1 MDVDQLIAFDRI
13 VREGSF
19 SRAAWELH
27 IAQPTISARIQ
38 ALEQEVGGPLFARS
52 SRKIS
57 LTALGTSFLPYAR
70 RAIEVL
76 AEGAAAARE
85 AQDGQRGRLTIGVLG
100 SLAGCLLA
108 PALAQF
114 QRGHPHVEC
123 YVRAGSHQRM
133 VELLCDGVVELGLIA
148 WPCIDP
154 LSVEL
159 TPLLKLSEPVVL
171 VVPARHPLA
180 QQLSVTQQ
188 DVADQAAP
196 LLLVRWWQ
204 STHAGVARIA
214 ARARSGGECAAGNR
228 APNAAGR
235 CRHRLLHSHA
245 DRRCAGDWAAAR
257 GADRRSGADHA
268 RKRAGAAGAPE
279 GHISG
284 GNRVHRRGAAR
295 WRRNREYWLSHNYLV
310 FFFFR
315 RLFFAPERKITS

>member
-38 ALEQEVGGPLFARS
+38 ALEQAVGGPLFARS
-52 SRKIS
+52 SRRIS

-85 AQDGQRGRLTIGVLG
+85 ARDGQRGRLTIGVLG
-100 SLAGCLLA
+100 SLAGCFLP

-114 QRGHPHVEC
+114 QREHPQVEC

-133 VELLCDGVVELGLIA
+133 VNLLCDGVVELGLIA

-159 TPLLKLSEPVVL
+159 TALLQIREPVL
-171 VVPARHPLA
+171 LAVPARHPLS
-180 QQLSVTQQ
+180 QRTDVTLEEIASQ
-188 DVADQAAP
+188 ADP

-204 STHAGVARIA
+204 STHAGVARVA
-214 ARARSGGECAAGNR
+214 ARAKAVANVPPETARALLLEGIGIGFFTRTQIADALAAGQLCEVPIANMAPITRDSALVRLARQKEMSVVGGEFAR
-228 APNAAGR
+228 AVR
-235 CRHRLLHSHA
+235 EQ
-245 DRRCAGDWAAAR
+245 AAR
-257 GADRRSGADHA
+257 MG
-268 RKRAGAAGAPE
+268 
-279 GHISG
+279 
-284 GNRVHRRGAAR
+284 V
-295 WRRNREYWLSHNYLV
+295 LV
-310 FFFFR
+310 
-315 RLFFAPERKITS
+315 

>member
-13 VREGSF
+13 VRAGSF

-38 ALEQEVGGPLFARS
+38 ALEQDIGGALFTRT
-52 SRKIS
+52 SRNIS
-57 LTALGTSFLPYAR
+57 LTALGSSFLPYAR

-85 AQDGQRGRLTIGVLG
+85 AQDGQRGRLTVGVLG

-108 PALAQF
+108 PALAHF
-114 QRGHPHVEC
+114 QRRHPRVEC

-133 VELLCDGVVELGLIA
+133 VDLLCDGVVELGLIA

-180 QQLSVTQQ
+180 QQPSVTQQ
-188 DVADQAAP
+188 DVAEQAAP

-214 ARARSGGECAAGNR
+214 GRAQSVANVPPETARQMLLEGVGVGFFTRPQIADALAAGQLR
-228 APNAAGR
+228 ELPIADMAPITRETALVRLARQKDISVVGTEFIAEVREVAAQA
-235 CRHRLLHSHA
+235 SIVV
-245 DRRCAGDWAAAR
+245 
-257 GADRRSGADHA
+257 
-268 RKRAGAAGAPE
+268 E
-279 GHISG
+279 G
-284 GNRVHRRGAAR
+284 
-295 WRRNREYWLSHNYLV
+295 
-310 FFFFR
+310 
-315 RLFFAPERKITS
+315 

>member
-38 ALEQEVGGPLFARS
+38 ALEQAVGGPLFVRS
-52 SRKIS
+52 TRRIS
-57 LTALGTSFLPYAR
+57 LTALGSSFLPYAR

-85 AQDGQRGRLTIGVLG
+85 AQAGQRGRLTIGVLG

-108 PALAQF
+108 PALAHF

-171 VVPARHPLA
+171 AVPTRHRLA
-180 QQLSVTQQ
+180 EQHSVTQQ

-214 ARARSGGECAAGNR
+214 ARAQAVANVPPETARQMLLEGVGIGFFTRTQIADALVAGLLREVPITDMGPITRESALVRLARQKDTSVVGTAFIAEVREAAVQSR
-228 APNAAGR
+228 
-235 CRHRLLHSHA
+235 
-245 DRRCAGDWAAAR
+245 
-257 GADRRSGADHA
+257 
-268 RKRAGAAGAPE
+268 
-279 GHISG
+279 I
-284 GNRVHRRGAAR
+284 
-295 WRRNREYWLSHNYLV
+295 LV
-310 FFFFR
+310 ES
-315 RLFFAPERKITS
+315 LG

>member
-38 ALEQEVGGPLFARS
+38 ALEQEVGGPLFTRGN
-52 SRKIS
+52 RRIS
-57 LTALGTSFLPYAR
+57 LTALGASFLPYAR
-70 RAIEVL
+70 RAIDVL

-100 SLAGCLLA
+100 SLAGCPLA

-114 QRGHPHVEC
+114 QRSHPRVEC

-171 VVPARHPLA
+171 IVPARHPLA
-180 QQLSVTQQ
+180 QQHSVTQQ

-214 ARARSGGECAAGNR
+214 ARAQSVANVPPETARQMLLEGVGVGFFTRTQLADALAAGQVR
-228 APNAAGR
+228 EVPIADMLPITRESALV
-235 CRHRLLHSHA
+235 RLARQKQVSIVGSQFIAEL
-245 DRRCAGDWAAAR
+245 REVAAR
-257 GADRRSGADHA
+257 S
-268 RKRAGAAGAPE
+268 
-279 GHISG
+279 SL
-284 GNRVHRRGAAR
+284 
-295 WRRNREYWLSHNYLV
+295 LSEAT
-310 FFFFR
+310 R
-315 RLFFAPERKITS
+315 

>member
-38 ALEQEVGGPLFARS
+38 ALEQEIGGALFARS

-57 LTALGTSFLPYAR
+57 LTALGSSFLPYAQ

-85 AQDGQRGRLTIGVLG
+85 AQDGQRGRLTFGVLG

-154 LSVEL
+154 LRVEL

-180 QQLSVTQQ
+180 LQLGVTQQ

-204 STHAGVARIA
+204 STHAGVAKIA
-214 ARARSGGECAAGNR
+214 ARAHTVANVPPETARQMLLEGVGIGFFTRTQVADALATGQLCEVRIIDMGPITRESALV
-228 APNAAGR
+228 
-235 CRHRLLHSHA
+235 RLARQKEISVVGTA
-245 DRRCAGDWAAAR
+245 FIAEVRQVAAR
-257 GADRRSGADHA
+257 AGILIGLTQIAD
-268 RKRAGAAGAPE
+268 
-279 GHISG
+279 
-284 GNRVHRRGAAR
+284 
-295 WRRNREYWLSHNYLV
+295 
-310 FFFFR
+310 
-315 RLFFAPERKITS
+315 

>member
-1 MDVDQLIAFDRI
+1 MDIDQLLAFDRI

-38 ALEQEVGGPLFARS
+38 ALEQEVGGPLFARN

-114 QRGHPHVEC
+114 QRSHPRVEC

-148 WPCIDP
+148 WPSINP

-159 TPLLKLSEPVVL
+159 APLLKLSEPVVL
-171 VVPARHPLA
+171 VVPARHPLVH
-180 QQLSVTQQ
+180 QQGVAQQ
-188 DVADQAAP
+188 DVAEQAAP

-204 STHAGVARIA
+204 STHASVARIA
-214 ARARSGGECAAGNR
+214 ARAQSVANVPPETARQMLLEGVGIGFFTRTQIADALASGQ
-228 APNAAGR
+228 
-235 CRHRLLHSHA
+235 LHEVPIIDMGPITRESA
-245 DRRCAGDWAAAR
+245 LVQLARQKAISMVGSEFIAEVREVAAR
-257 GADRRSGADHA
+257 S
-268 RKRAGAAGAPE
+268 
-279 GHISG
+279 HI
-284 GNRVHRRGAAR
+284 
-295 WRRNREYWLSHNYLV
+295 LV
-310 FFFFR
+310 GY
-315 RLFFAPERKITS
+315 

>member
-38 ALEQEVGGPLFARS
+38 ALEQEVGGPLFTRS
-52 SRKIS
+52 NRKIS

-85 AQDGQRGRLTIGVLG
+85 AQHGQRGRLTIGALG

-114 QRGHPHVEC
+114 QRSHPRVEC

-133 VELLCDGVVELGLIA
+133 VELLCDGVVEIGLIA

-171 VVPARHPLA
+171 AVPARHPLA
-180 QQLSVTQQ
+180 QQRGVTQQ

-204 STHAGVARIA
+204 STHVSVARMA
-214 ARARSGGECAAGNR
+214 ARARLVANVPPETAHQMLLEGVGIGFFTRTQIADALAAGLAR
-228 APNAAGR
+228 EVPIADMAPITRDSALV
-235 CRHRLLHSHA
+235 RLARQKQISVVGNEFVA
-245 DRRCAGDWAAAR
+245 EVREVAAR
-257 GADRRSGADHA
+257 S
-268 RKRAGAAGAPE
+268 K
-279 GHISG
+279 I
-284 GNRVHRRGAAR
+284 
-295 WRRNREYWLSHNYLV
+295 LV
-310 FFFFR
+310 E
-315 RLFFAPERKITS
+315 A

>member
-38 ALEQEVGGPLFARS
+38 ALEHEVGGPLFVRT

-57 LTALGTSFLPYAR
+57 LTALGASFLPYAR

-76 AEGAAAARE
+76 TEGAAAARE
-85 AQDGQRGRLTIGVLG
+85 AQNGQRGRLTIGVLG

-114 QRGHPHVEC
+114 QRSHPHVEC

-171 VVPARHPLA
+171 VVPTRHPLA
-180 QQLSVTQQ
+180 QQISVTQQ

-204 STHAGVARIA
+204 STHASVTRIA
-214 ARARSGGECAAGNR
+214 ARAHTVANVPPETARQMLLEGVGIGFFTRTQIADVLATGQLREVPIADLGPITRESALVRLARQKGISVVGTAFIAEVREVAAQSR
-228 APNAAGR
+228 
-235 CRHRLLHSHA
+235 
-245 DRRCAGDWAAAR
+245 
-257 GADRRSGADHA
+257 
-268 RKRAGAAGAPE
+268 
-279 GHISG
+279 I
-284 GNRVHRRGAAR
+284 
-295 WRRNREYWLSHNYLV
+295 LV
-310 FFFFR
+310 
-315 RLFFAPERKITS
+315 ES

>member
-1 MDVDQLIAFDRI
+1 MDIDQLIAFDRI

-38 ALEQEVGGPLFARS
+38 ALEQEIGGPLFARS

-70 RAIEVL
+70 RAIDVL

-100 SLAGCLLA
+100 SLAGCLVA

-114 QRGHPHVEC
+114 QRGHPRVEC

-133 VELLCDGVVELGLIA
+133 VDLLCDGVVELGLIA

-171 VVPARHPLA
+171 AAPARHPLA
-180 QQLSVTQQ
+180 QQRSVSQQ

-204 STHAGVARIA
+204 STPASVARIVS
-214 ARARSGGECAAGNR
+214 RAQAVANVPPETA
-228 APNAAGR
+228 
-235 CRHRLLHSHA
+235 HRMLLEGVGIGFFTRTHI
-245 DRRCAGDWAAAR
+245 AAALASGQLR
-257 GADRRSGADHA
+257 ELPIADMAPIARESALVRLARQKEISVVGTEFIADMRAVAAQSG
-268 RKRAGAAGAPE
+268 
-279 GHISG
+279 I
-284 GNRVHRRGAAR
+284 
-295 WRRNREYWLSHNYLV
+295 LV
-310 FFFFR
+310 G
-315 RLFFAPERKITS
+315 

>member
-38 ALEQEVGGPLFARS
+38 ALEQEIGGPLFART

-57 LTALGTSFLPYAR
+57 LTALGASFLPYAQ
-70 RAIEVL
+70 RALEVL
-76 AEGAAAARE
+76 AEGSAAARE
-85 AQDGQRGRLTIGVLG
+85 AQNGQRGRLTIGVLG
-100 SLAGCLLA
+100 SLAGCLIA

-114 QRGHPHVEC
+114 QRSHPRVEC

-159 TPLLKLSEPVVL
+159 APLLKLSEPVVL
-171 VVPARHPLA
+171 AVPARHPLA
-180 QQLSVTQQ
+180 RQHGVTQQ
-188 DVADQAAP
+188 DVAEQAAP

-204 STHAGVARIA
+204 STQADVARIA
-214 ARARSGGECAAGNR
+214 TRAQTVMNVPPETARQMLLEGVGIGFFTRTQIADTLAAGQLR
-228 APNAAGR
+228 EVPIVDLGPITRDSALVRLARQKEISVVGTEFIAEVREVAAQ
-235 CRHRLLHSHA
+235 S
-245 DRRCAGDWAAAR
+245 
-257 GADRRSGADHA
+257 S
-268 RKRAGAAGAPE
+268 
-279 GHISG
+279 I
-284 GNRVHRRGAAR
+284 
-295 WRRNREYWLSHNYLV
+295 LV
-310 FFFFR
+310 E
-315 RLFFAPERKITS
+315 P

>member
-38 ALEQEVGGPLFARS
+38 ALEQEVGGPLFARG
-52 SRKIS
+52 SRRIS

-114 QRGHPHVEC
+114 QRSHPRVEC

-171 VVPARHPLA
+171 AVPARHSLA
-180 QQLSVTQQ
+180 QQHSVTQQ

-204 STHAGVARIA
+204 STHSGVARIA
-214 ARARSGGECAAGNR
+214 GRAQAVANVPPETARQMLLEGVGMGFFTRTQLADALAAGQVCEVPIADMGSITRESALVRLARQKQISVVGSEFMADLREVASRSGI
-228 APNAAGR
+228 
-235 CRHRLLHSHA
+235 LLESI
-245 DRRCAGDWAAAR
+245 G
-257 GADRRSGADHA
+257 
-268 RKRAGAAGAPE
+268 
-279 GHISG
+279 
-284 GNRVHRRGAAR
+284 
-295 WRRNREYWLSHNYLV
+295 
-310 FFFFR
+310 
-315 RLFFAPERKITS
+315 

>member
-1 MDVDQLIAFDRI
+1 MDIDQLVAFDRI

-19 SRAAWELH
+19 SRAAWGLH

-38 ALEQEVGGPLFARS
+38 ALEQEVGGPLFARTN
-52 SRKIS
+52 RKIS
-57 LTALGTSFLPYAR
+57 LTALGSSFLPYAR

-114 QRGHPHVEC
+114 QRSRPRIEC

-171 VVPARHPLA
+171 AVPARHPLA
-180 QQLSVTQQ
+180 QQHGVTQQ
-188 DVADQAAP
+188 DVTDQAAP

-204 STHAGVARIA
+204 STHASVARIA
-214 ARARSGGECAAGNR
+214 GRAQAVANVPPETAREMLLEGVGIGFFTRTQIADALAAGQVR
-228 APNAAGR
+228 EVPITDMAPITRDTALAQLARQKQLSVVASEFMAEVRQVAAQ
-235 CRHRLLHSHA
+235 
-245 DRRCAGDWAAAR
+245 AG
-257 GADRRSGADHA
+257 
-268 RKRAGAAGAPE
+268 
-279 GHISG
+279 I
-284 GNRVHRRGAAR
+284 
-295 WRRNREYWLSHNYLV
+295 LV
-310 FFFFR
+310 
-315 RLFFAPERKITS
+315 ES

>member
-1 MDVDQLIAFDRI
+1 MDIDQLVAFDRI

-19 SRAAWELH
+19 SRAAWSLH

-38 ALEQEVGGPLFARS
+38 GLEQEVGGPLFTRNN
-52 SRKIS
+52 RKIS
-57 LTALGTSFLPYAR
+57 LTALGASFLPYAR

-108 PALAQF
+108 PALAHF
-114 QRGHPHVEC
+114 QRNHPRIEC

-133 VELLCDGVVELGLIA
+133 VELLCDGVVELGMIA

-154 LSVEL
+154 LSVDL
-159 TPLLKLSEPVVL
+159 TALLKLSEPVVL
-171 VVPARHPLA
+171 AAPARHPLA
-180 QQLSVTQQ
+180 RQHGVTQQ

-214 ARARSGGECAAGNR
+214 ARAQAVANVPPETAREMLLEGVGVGFFTRTYIADALAAGQVR
-228 APNAAGR
+228 EVPI
-235 CRHRLLHSHA
+235 A
-245 DRRCAGDWAAAR
+245 DLPPITRDTALAQLAR
-257 GADRRSGADHA
+257 QKQLSVVASEFMAEVRQVATRSS
-268 RKRAGAAGAPE
+268 
-279 GHISG
+279 I
-284 GNRVHRRGAAR
+284 
-295 WRRNREYWLSHNYLV
+295 LSQD
-310 FFFFR
+310 
-315 RLFFAPERKITS
+315 A

>member
-1 MDVDQLIAFDRI
+1 M
-13 VREGSF
+13 
-19 SRAAWELH
+19 
-27 IAQPTISARIQ
+27 
-38 ALEQEVGGPLFARS
+38 
-52 SRKIS
+52 
-57 LTALGTSFLPYAR
+57 TALGTSFLPYAR

-114 QRGHPHVEC
+114 QRSHPRVEC

-159 TPLLKLSEPVVL
+159 VPLLKLSEPVVL
-171 VVPARHPLA
+171 IVPSRHPLA
-180 QQLSVTQQ
+180 QQHSATQQ
-188 DVADQAAP
+188 DVADHAAP

-214 ARARSGGECAAGNR
+214 ARAQSVANVPPETARQMLLEGVGIGFFTRTQVADALATGQVREVPIADMGPITRESALVRLARQKHVSMVGSEFMAALREVAMQSGLLLET
-228 APNAAGR
+228 NA
-235 CRHRLLHSHA
+235 
-245 DRRCAGDWAAAR
+245 
-257 GADRRSGADHA
+257 
-268 RKRAGAAGAPE
+268 
-279 GHISG
+279 
-284 GNRVHRRGAAR
+284 
-295 WRRNREYWLSHNYLV
+295 
-310 FFFFR
+310 
-315 RLFFAPERKITS
+315 